1 MNCNY
6 VTNNSSDT
14 QATRI
19 KHVYGNVLRLAIPLT
34 QRVRTLVNGE
44 EQETEAPFYPSPNHP
59 VYVDFSKGG
68 GLHKTFVA
76 TMQDNVA
83 TIQDDGTTPIGL
95 YQVEVKCY
103 DTNDKPCRYMV
114 RAIVEIVD
122 ATIDAGIQAGIEF
135 DAQTYTLDGTV
146 YYYAKGDRGYSVEKV
161 EQIVE
166 ATENGGVNV
175 IRVTIEDG
183 QTFDFNVRNG
193 KLTPTQEEELK
204 HVVNWEGTFDV
215 GSDFEFSISGHTF
228 SELREIMDAGNLIHA
243 TFMYQNTIPMDF
255 ISKRSLYGYVFET
268 IDATFH
274 YYEDTIGVYMLMA
287 SEGANDSI
295 VFTCHIYDSA
305 NYYTKE
311 RVDEKISNAV
321 TPLEEGKLGYEI
333 VSSLP
338 SPWSANVNKLYL
350 IADASGA
357 YRGYFTNGHDWL
369 PLGYFKPTDG
379 IPKSDLEASV
389 QATLTHADDTYTKA
403 EVDAAIRSAQQLIF
417 VYVGELPR
425 ASAATV
431 GKIYLVP
438 RDTPEPNNIRD
449 EYVTIQQAGVY
460 RWEKIGSTEID
471 LSNYATLEYVED
483 KTKMLKLISITP
495 LEWEAGHDVLA
506 KAMLNKIGS
515 ANQSNKDTST
525 VTPIFYQRTGYVYH
539 LAYTRSTTQGGVI
552 TGATCIFYSTNSTAL
567 RKLTITI
574 NRSGDILS
582 ITDETDTSFDD
593 RMRAAVVE
601 GTGIYT
607 LQKHQDDSISFY
619 DYNDTEVNFVKAL
632 SDIRWHKAVVYTND
646 KLDPMGEGSE
656 EASKELF
663 FVYQNCVSNTT
674 IWGTQTYHTFTN
686 VGDNYFSIYRLS
698 LLENFDNN
706 NNTRTLV
713 LDDFEEINGVR
724 LDENGKIDPYN
735 LDDGTRA
742 SLAKADK
749 IKYTT
754 FSAVELM
761 STSSHVRDA
770 LIAFRNRTFA
780 FDEIWYMHYD
790 SLNTSTSVALTIT
803 NVGSSF
809 IFSFFVDGK
818 FVRVVGSPSDTYT
831 ADIYNLINN
840 THNSITLQ

>member
-6 VTNNSSDT
+6 VTNNSSNT

-59 VYVDFSKGG
+59 VYVDLNKGG

-83 TIQDDGTTPIGL
+83 TIQDDGTTPIGV

-103 DTNDKPCRYMV
+103 DTNNKPCRYMV

-183 QTFDFNVRNG
+183 HTFDFNVRNG

-215 GSDFEFSISGHTF
+215 GSDFEFSIPDHTY

-311 RVDEKISNAV
+311 RVDEIISNAV
-321 TPLEEGKLGYEI
+321 TPLEEGKLGYEV

-338 SPWSANVNKLYL
+338 SPWSAVVNKLYL

-438 RDTPEPNNIRD
+438 RNTPEPNNIRD

-460 RWEKIGSTEID
+460 RWEKIGSTD
-471 LSNYATLEYVED
+471 VNLDNYATLDYVAS
-483 KTKMLKLISITP
+483 KTKMLKIYTTNP
-495 LEWEAGHDVLA
+495 LVWVDGHEALAREMLRNLYVANSGTEDTNAVLP
-506 KAMLNKIGS
+506 IY
-515 ANQSNKDTST
+515 T
-525 VTPIFYQRTGYVYH
+525 VNDGCVYH
-539 LAYTRSTTQGGVI
+539 LVYTRYVRVHNMPV
-552 TGATCIFYSTNSTAL
+552 A
-567 RKLTITI
+567 
-574 NRSGDILS
+574 ILS
-582 ITDETDTSFDD
+582 VFHSDQDGASKTMTIRSNGDGEITSFEITEDD
-593 RMRAAVVE
+593 TFEQKYNRIANY
-601 GTGIYT
+601 YT

-619 DYNDTEVNFVKAL
+619 DYNDTEVDFVKAL

-656 EASKELF
+656 EANKELF
-663 FVYQNCVSNTT
+663 FVYQNCESHTT
-674 IWGTQTYHTFTN
+674 IWGTQNYHIFAN

-698 LLENFDNN
+698 LLENFANN

-713 LDDFEEINGVR
+713 LDDFEEIQGVR
-724 LDENGKIDPYN
+724 LEENGKIDPYL

-742 SLAKADK
+742 SLAKAN
-749 IKYTT
+749 T
-754 FSAVELM
+754 
-761 STSSHVRDA
+761 A
-770 LIAFRNRTFA
+770 LQPEDI
-780 FDEIWYMHYD
+780 E
-790 SLNTSTSVALTIT
+790 
-803 NVGSSF
+803 G
-809 IFSFFVDGK
+809 
-818 FVRVVGSPSDTYT
+818 TY
-831 ADIYNLINN
+831 YNA
-840 THNSITLQ
+840 